1 MQLLRTHLPQDEDVL
16 EGKLSLEPDEQ
27 PAETEA
33 KRAAVLRVWWTK
45 RKKEGWAP
53 FQYWKFSLKFLK
65 TELAKLNTAYSSF
78 VLRKFMNFSKSH
90 FLFNAFMHYNMVLID
105 FRSSILKA
113 SATNFTSDL
122 ILF

>member
-45 RKKEGWAP
+45 RKKEEGWAP
-53 FQYWKFSLKFLK
+53 F
-65 TELAKLNTAYSSF
+65 
-78 VLRKFMNFSKSH
+78 
-90 FLFNAFMHYNMVLID
+90 
-105 FRSSILKA
+105 
-113 SATNFTSDL
+113 
-122 ILF
+122 

>member
-1 MQLLRTHLPQDEDVL
+1 
-16 EGKLSLEPDEQ
+16 
-27 PAETEA
+27 
-33 KRAAVLRVWWTK
+33 
-45 RKKEGWAP
+45 
-53 FQYWKFSLKFLK
+53 
-65 TELAKLNTAYSSF
+65 
-78 VLRKFMNFSKSH
+78 MNFSKSH